1 MFRGTKTDLLAF
13 VVANKARSMLEN
25 YHAGQTAEPEDP
37 VTWPGG
43 IAFYKD
49 VAKISMGRIFVMR
62 EEMVAYATESYGI
75 FSKSSSH
82 YTREEQNRAA
92 FTIMMTGKWDLP
104 DLSPIP
110 SEQRERLEDALRHP
124 NHAEASPARAFGVL
138 VGMDG
143 FIPSFF
149 MEATQGEKKHLAA
162 LRKGEDVWVHT
173 RHGKLPWHDV
183 SHMSDE
189 ETKAFNKGFSSR
201 VAKLVGLA
209 QNVAEIRRTP
219 YQGLFQPHN
228 ADVLGVTRADM
239 DQERPQPQNRLV
251 LHIQIPHTDRRTK
264 GTKNTKDA
272 QR

>member
-1 MFRGTKTDLLAF
+1 MFRGTKKDLLAF

-25 YHAGQTAEPEDP
+25 HHAGRTAEPGDL
-37 VTWPGG
+37 VAWPSGS
-43 IAFYKD
+43 AAYKD

-75 FSKSSSH
+75 FSKPSH
-82 YTREEQNRAA
+82 RYTREEQSRAA

-110 SEQRERLEDALRHP
+110 SEQREKLEDALRHP
-124 NHAEASPARAFGVL
+124 NHAEANPARAFGVL

-149 MEATQGEKKHLAA
+149 MAATQGEKQHLAA

-173 RHGKLPWHDV
+173 SKGKIAWHDV
-183 SHMSDE
+183 SHMSDD

-201 VAKLVGLA
+201 VAKLVGMA
-209 QNVAEIRRTP
+209 QDVAEIRRTP
-219 YQGLFQPHN
+219 YQGLPQPHN

-251 LHIQIPHTDRRTK
+251 LHITIPRTERRRQ
-264 GTKNTKDA
+264 GTRDA